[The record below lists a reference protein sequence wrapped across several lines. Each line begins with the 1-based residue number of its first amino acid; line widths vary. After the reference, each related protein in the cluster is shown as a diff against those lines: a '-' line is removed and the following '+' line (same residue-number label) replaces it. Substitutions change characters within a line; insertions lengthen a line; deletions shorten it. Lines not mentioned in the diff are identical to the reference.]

1 MSSCHAALA
10 ALTSWL
16 CCNHKMYR
24 QHLSIGLELQNWRTC
39 SSADSVRSYI
49 LTRFANWFM
58 EIWGVSLWHR
68 GGKTSCLET
77 KCDNQAL
84 EPMFLLFSYL
94 FFFFLLFFLLCAL
107 CTSSLCL
114 LLQQHPISSTHLS
127 PCTLLGEIKLCQ
139 ALMAQKSTSLPLFL
153 LTSLHSCLLA
163 LTPSWVWQASF
174 LIPSFLARVS
184 LNTWRED
191 QGGKEWWM
199 AIPKAFSFPVPDRSP
214 LIAFPRLSFAG
225 NGLKHDI
232 SLTHCFPR
240 EREGVP

>member
-10 ALTSWL
+10 TRTPRL
-16 CCNHKMYR
+16 CCNRKMYR
-24 QHLSIGLELQNWRTC
+24 QHLSIGLEVENWRTC

-68 GGKTSCLET
+68 EGKTSCLET

-84 EPMFLLFSYL
+84 ELMFLLFSYL
-94 FFFFLLFFLLCAL
+94 FFFFFLLCAL
-107 CTSSLCL
+107 CTSSLRL

-127 PCTLLGEIKLCQ
+127 PCTLLGEIKLRQ
-139 ALMAQKSTSLPLFL
+139 ALMAHKSTSLPRFL

-163 LTPSWVWQASF
+163 LTPSWVWRASF
-174 LIPSFLARVS
+174 LIQSSLPRVS

-199 AIPKAFSFPVPDRSP
+199 AIPQAFSFPVPDRSP
-214 LIAFPRLSFAG
+214 LIAFPGLSFAG

-232 SLTHCFPR
+232 SLTHCLPR